1 MIRPKSLPDQ
11 SPRRAARK
19 LSPTTERQRRET
31 ASPGGGVSRGRNTW
45 VGSHSNHTLLMGAST
60 YRVMSGMSDQAMAGA
75 DFTADEAASLT
86 GLPVV
91 SKVVFSLDPPCTVG
105 PAQHRHAGLKELA
118 ESRT

>member
-1 MIRPKSLPDQ
+1 
-11 SPRRAARK
+11 
-19 LSPTTERQRRET
+19 
-31 ASPGGGVSRGRNTW
+31 
-45 VGSHSNHTLLMGAST
+45 
-60 YRVMSGMSDQAMAGA
+60 MSDQAMAGA